1 MSKSNLLTAFN
12 THFNDF
18 FEDINKVFP
27 DNVDIK
33 KAQNGLFA
41 IRKANPKILIKI
53 WNEHIIMGYKD
64 EIEKG
69 DINFFINK
77 DYSKDFSKNTYAEKI
92 MQGIDRLREPVKS
105 MDLEDQAKV
114 IKYIQN
120 LTKLS
125 SLYESTL

>member
-105 MDLEDQAKV
+105 MDSDDQAKV

>member
-105 MDLEDQAKV
+105 MDSGDQAKV